1 MLSVIS
7 YSDHC
12 RTSILGIQ
20 TRWVIG
26 KILWDLC
33 VGVCMASES
42 KELLGILTHPG
53 LDVVTSNIMP
63 HNTIIVEV
71 VEDGNAGLISAS
83 FTELT
88 VVWLF
93 CSTTTSARPIT
104 SPSLATV
111 GGWDSGRG
119 TRPEPSVNN
128 GRLEIRTVTA
138 IEVALASRGPD
149 VFHIAFLNLAL
160 DEVGFILGLETYKIL
175 TMFSADVSCIKP
187 ISLV

>member
-20 TRWVIG
+20 TRRVIG

-33 VGVCMASES
+33 FGVCMASES
-42 KELLGILTHPG
+42 EELLGIFTYPWF
-53 LDVVTSNIMP
+53 DVVAGNIVP

-71 VEDGNAGLISAS
+71 VKDGNAGLISAS

-88 VVWLF
+88 VVGLF
-93 CSTTTSARPIT
+93 CSTTTRARPIT

-119 TRPEPSVNN
+119 TRPEPSVDN

-138 IEVALASRGPD
+138 IEVALAS
-149 VFHIAFLNLAL
+149 
-160 DEVGFILGLETYKIL
+160 
-175 TMFSADVSCIKP
+175 
-187 ISLV
+187 